1 MADKKYTTII
11 VLQTALLVAYL
22 YFRIHGLL
30 IAALVLGLL
39 TILSPFVASII
50 HKLWMKFAHIIGRV
64 SNTIILT
71 LIFILIIIPTGFL
84 HKLFKK
90 SSAKPIDSNFKTRQH
105 TFSKEDFEKPW

>member
-1 MADKKYTTII
+1 MPDKKYSTIV

-30 IAALVLGLL
+30 IAALLLGLIA
-39 TILSPFVASII
+39 ILSPFIAGIV
-50 HKLWMKFAHIIGRV
+50 HKLWMKFAYTIGRI

-71 LIFILIIIPTGFL
+71 IIFILIIIPTGFL
-84 HKLFKK
+84 RKLFKK
-90 SSAKPIDSNFKTRQH
+90 SPARPLDSGFYDREH